1 LLNNLSIYNL
11 EMSQLRFEDC
21 VLIEYLN
28 KQLKSTREIGLEIWK
43 SHVCISKELKK
54 YSIDWFYDANTARE
68 TRKNKRIVANKSK
81 CKYLTKSAIWSEI
94 RSKILSDNSPEQA
107 HWEMTNVDKT
117 ETFSTSTIYR
127 IIYEY
132 EPDLIKKHLR
142 RWWKKYKKNGS
153 KKYQIDWRV
162 MIDERPKEI
171 EARKTC
177 SHREWDSIV
186 WKWHKNWALTN
197 VERASW
203 FLICRKLKN
212 ICSREVVE
220 QTILWFENIPK
231 EMLWSITY
239 DNGREFTDH
248 TMIKFYTWMMVYF
261 AHPYSPRE
269 RGTNEN
275 TNWLLRQYFP
285 KGTDFGNITQEE
297 IDRRCDLL
305 NNRPR
310 KRLWRLSPRKYLF
323 VNFWLII

>member
-1 LLNNLSIYNL
+1 
-11 EMSQLRFEDC
+11 MSQLRFEDC
-21 VLIEYLN
+21 VLIEYLHN
-28 KQLKSTREIGLEIWK
+28 QSKTTREIGLEIWK
-43 SHVCISKELKK
+43 SHVCISKELKR
-54 YSIDWFYDANTARE
+54 YSIDWVYVAQSARDLRSD
-68 TRKNKRIVANKSK
+68 TRKQANKNNSK
-81 CKYLTKSAIWSEI
+81 YITKPEI
-94 RSKILSDNSPEQA
+94 RNYIKSKLFQDDSPEQI
-107 HWEMTNVDKT
+107 HWNMTDVLKT

-127 IIYEY
+127 FIYQFER
-132 EPDLIKKHLR
+132 DLIKKHLR
-142 RWWKKYKKNGS
+142 RWWKKYKKTGS

-171 EARKTC
+171 EERKTC
-177 SHREWDSIV
+177 SHREWDSVV

-203 FLICRKLKN
+203 FLICRKMKN

-220 QTILWFENIPK
+220 QTILWFEKIPK
-231 EMLWSITY
+231 EMQWSITY

-285 KGTDFGNITQEE
+285 KGTDFENVTQEE
-297 IDRRCDLL
+297 LDRCCDLI

-310 KRLWRLSPRKYLF
+310 KRLRRLSPREYLF
-323 VNFWLII
+323 VNFWLKI